1 MPRLSCCLY
10 LALAACGGG
19 GGFPDAKPPDSAAP
33 TGTFSLSWSV
43 LDQNNQP
50 ITCDRI
56 AGQAMTVLEHN
67 LAYASGDT
75 QIFSCAT
82 GMGTSQGIV
91 PGTYEMAFELSGT
104 FGTLATGTKQN
115 GVLINAQQNT
125 ELAPVTFQVTA
136 LGGVGLKIASGKPGG
151 NCGATNA
158 QPPGAGID
166 QMSITLKHNSNGACE
181 PLILNISDGATQTG
195 GTYMIDC
202 TTPVLRGCI
211 EADQVLSAANIP
223 SDSYSIT
230 VKGMVGGKTCW
241 LNGDSIQV
249 PPLNNTLIRTLFLAQ
264 QTSTPGC

>member
-1 MPRLSCCLY
+1 MPRLSCSLY

-33 TGTFSLSWSV
+33 TGTFSVSWSV

-67 LAYASGDT
+67 LAFASGDT

-82 GMGTSQGIV
+82 GMGMSQGIV
-91 PGTYEMAFELSGT
+91 PGTYEMGFELSGT
-104 FGTLATGTKQN
+104 FGTLAMGTKQN
-115 GVLINAQQNT
+115 GVLIDAQQNT

-136 LGGVGLKIASGKPGG
+136 LGGVGLKIASGKSGG

-158 QPPGAGID
+158 GGAGID

-230 VKGMVGGKTCW
+230 VKGMIGGKACW